1 MYRRKP
7 TLHES
12 EICLLAAYS
21 AYIKKIDLY
30 LCSTWS
36 TTNKQSVKDDDCD
49 TNNHCDGDT
58 NNHDDNDVW
67 NYRQNQ
73 EAQETC
79 EP

>member
-1 MYRRKP
+1 M
-7 TLHES
+7 
-12 EICLLAAYS
+12 
-21 AYIKKIDLY
+21 
-30 LCSTWS
+30 CSTWS
-36 TTNKQSVKDDDCD
+36 TTNEQSVKDDDCD
-49 TNNHCDGDT
+49 TINHCDGDT